1 MESLAASYVA
11 ESHGNDYA
19 RRATLE
25 HGGHMK
31 AGLLVLLMLLSG
43 CSLGMSAPTPPR
55 PVLPEVRYVPPCDTK
70 AVAGLTQE
78 TIEVLRKR
86 DLLLR
91 QHIERLEQ
99 QIQGQ
104 R

>member
-1 MESLAASYVA
+1 MKSLAASYVA

-19 RRATLE
+19 GRAEPE

-31 AGLLVLLMLLSG
+31 AGLLVLLTLLSG
-43 CSLGMSAPTPPR
+43 CSLGMSVPTPPR
-55 PVLPEVRYVPPCDTK
+55 PALPEVRYVPPCDPK

-78 TIEVLRKR
+78 AIEILRKR

-99 QIQGQ
+99 QIRGQ